1 MGVPESV
8 RDEAT
13 VLFTTPPSP
22 PKILAVDDSAI
33 VQKSIQNALQDQGV
47 EVLVADNAVD
57 ALNLIYNESI
67 AVLLLDV
74 SMPGVDGLEL
84 CRTIRSI
91 PEFQSL
97 PIVMVTAR
105 DSPFDKVQGQL
116 AGATQYLTKPFDS
129 QTIQG
134 IVQGFIDKSKPR

>member
-1 MGVPESV
+1 M
-8 RDEAT
+8 
-13 VLFTTPPSP
+13 FTTPPSA
-22 PKILAVDDSAI
+22 PKVLTVDDSEI
-33 VQKSIQNALQDQGV
+33 VQKSIQKALKDRGV

-67 AVLLLDV
+67 AVVLLDV

-116 AGATQYLTKPFDS
+116 AGATQYLTKPFDAETL
-129 QTIQG
+129 QT
-134 IVQGFIDKSKPR
+134 IVQGFIDRLKSR

>member
-1 MGVPESV
+1 M
-8 RDEAT
+8 
-13 VLFTTPPSP
+13 LFTTPPSA
-22 PKILAVDDSAI
+22 PKVLTVDDSEI
-33 VQKSIQNALQDQGV
+33 VQKSIQKALQDRGV
-47 EVLVADNAVD
+47 EVLVADNAID

-67 AVLLLDV
+67 AVVLLDV

-116 AGATQYLTKPFDS
+116 AGATQYLTKPFDAETL
-129 QTIQG
+129 QT
-134 IVQGFIDKSKPR
+134 IVQGFIDRMKSR

>member
-1 MGVPESV
+1 M
-8 RDEAT
+8 
-13 VLFTTPPSP
+13 LFTTPPSA
-22 PKILAVDDSAI
+22 PKVLTVDDSAI
-33 VQKSIQNALQDQGV
+33 VQKSIQNALKDRGV
-47 EVLVADNAVD
+47 EVLTADNAVD

-67 AVLLLDV
+67 TLVLLDV

-91 PEFQSL
+91 PEFESL

-116 AGATQYLTKPFDS
+116 AGATQYLTKPFDA
-129 QTIQG
+129 QTLQD
-134 IVQGFIDKSKPR
+134 IVQGFIDQSQ

>member
-1 MGVPESV
+1 M
-8 RDEAT
+8 
-13 VLFTTPPSP
+13 FTTPPSA
-22 PKILAVDDSAI
+22 PKVLTVDDSAI
-33 VQKSIQNALQDQGV
+33 VQKSIQNALKDRGV
-47 EVLVADNAVD
+47 EVLTADNAVD

-67 AVLLLDV
+67 TLVLLDV

-91 PEFQSL
+91 PEFESL

-116 AGATQYLTKPFDS
+116 AGATQYLTKPFDA
-129 QTIQG
+129 QTLQD
-134 IVQGFIDKSKPR
+134 IVQGFIDQSQ

>member
-1 MGVPESV
+1 MLSIPSS
-8 RDEAT
+8 
-13 VLFTTPPSP
+13 TP
-22 PKILAVDDSAI
+22 KVLAVDDSAI
-33 VQKSIQNALQDQGV
+33 VQKLIKEALKDQSI
-47 EVLVADNAVD
+47 EVLLANNAVD

-67 AVLLLDV
+67 AVVLLDV

-91 PEFQSL
+91 PEFQTL

-116 AGATQYLTKPFDS
+116 AGATQYLTKPFEPA
-129 QTIQG
+129 TLQG
-134 IVQGFIDKSKPR
+134 IVHRLIAGDG

>member
-1 MGVPESV
+1 M
-8 RDEAT
+8 
-13 VLFTTPPSP
+13 LFTTPPSA
-22 PKILAVDDSAI
+22 PKVLTVDDSEI
-33 VQKSIQNALQDQGV
+33 VQKSIQKALKDRGV

-67 AVLLLDV
+67 AVVLLDV

-116 AGATQYLTKPFDS
+116 AGATQYLTKPFDAETL
-129 QTIQG
+129 QT
-134 IVQGFIDKSKPR
+134 IVQGFIDRLKSR